1 MYDVLLLNRVFRV
14 LTNPFF
20 SRVQDKHTSA
30 VRGRECMRACARAF
44 VCVCV
49 CVCVCACVRACVR
62 ACVLACVCVC
72 GGERVCVVCAYLFVR
87 KCNHK
92 LNCK

>member
-49 CVCVCACVRACVR
+49 CVCACVRACVR
-62 ACVLACVCVC
+62 ACLRACVCV
-72 GGERVCVVCAYLFVR
+72 GGRESVLYARTCLCVSVII
-87 KCNHK
+87 N
-92 LNCK
+92 